1 MQVVS
6 RIRKLK
12 FTVFVLSVFIFSG
25 CLDFDFNMGR
35 FAVAFEN
42 PPGNCKKIDKRLLG
56 KWHYA
61 DANQGN
67 PMQIRPKGESLIEI
81 LSPDGNDIDS
91 NDIFK
96 AKCCRVGK
104 DRFLFLQSEVNQ
116 NCGVENKAAYWGLH
130 YTFKG
135 NNQIT
140 LRAFDHNKIEK
151 MVAQG
156 ILQKRLADPNCGTI
170 ISSSSDEAAKAIKKY
185 GAAAFICE
193 PNEAW
198 VFCREK
204 P

>member
-1 MQVVS
+1 LANVWKFKFAIIVS
-6 RIRKLK
+6 FALL
-12 FTVFVLSVFIFSG
+12 TGG
-25 CLDFDFNMGR
+25 CLDFDFDMGR

-67 PMQIRPKGESLIEI
+67 AIQIRPTGKGLIEI
-81 LSPDGNDIDS
+81 ISPDGNDIDA
-91 NDIFK
+91 NEILK
-96 AKCCRVGK
+96 AKCCKIGK
-104 DRFLFLQSEVNQ
+104 DRFLFVQSGVNQ
-116 NCGVENKAAYWGLH
+116 NCGIANKMAYWGLH

-135 NNQIT
+135 NDQIL

-156 ILQKRLADPNCGTI
+156 ILQKRQADPNCGTM
-170 ISSSSDEAAKAIKKY
+170 ISSSSEEAAKAIKKY
-185 GAAAFICE
+185 GAAAFVCE

-198 VFCREK
+198 VFCKEM